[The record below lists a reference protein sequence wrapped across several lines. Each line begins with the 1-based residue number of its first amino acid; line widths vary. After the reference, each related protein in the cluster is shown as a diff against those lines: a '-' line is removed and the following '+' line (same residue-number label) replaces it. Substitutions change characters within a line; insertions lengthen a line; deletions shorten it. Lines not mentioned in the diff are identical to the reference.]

1 MMSTM
6 IQTAAGLGLAEMPSR
21 LDDVMKLLSHVAKVK
36 GMRAAVSH
44 SGRGALLTGAS
55 AFVGGVLGGPPG
67 IAVGGAVGGL
77 LGWITS
83 GQFKSVPQ
91 ILMELPAAEK
101 QKLFAEAMAVVKNL
115 DWTDAAQL
123 IAFVMANPT
132 LTDKVLGV
140 LSSYL
145 TNELRA
151 QIKYTE

>member
-1 MMSTM
+1 M
-6 IQTAAGLGLAEMPSR
+6 
-21 LDDVMKLLSHVAKVK
+21 
-36 GMRAAVSH
+36 
-44 SGRGALLTGAS
+44 
-55 AFVGGVLGGPPG
+55 
-67 IAVGGAVGGL
+67 GGL

-101 QKLFAEAMAVVKNL
+101 QKLYAEAMSVVKNL

-132 LTDKVLGV
+132 LADKVLGV
-140 LSSYL
+140 LSGYL